1 MYAVIAESDKTRDI
15 YVFKCDHEPDDT
27 EFGYF
32 VRDEYPDHFQ
42 ADPVDWDDDECD
54 YDSDEDDW
62 DDDYSEGD
70 DWDDDDCGG
79 IAYMTIMDIIE
90 IDEDQ
95 KSVTYE
101 GKDYDLTGAKVIEGY
116 V

>member
-1 MYAVIAESDKTRDI
+1 
-15 YVFKCDHEPDDT
+15 
-27 EFGYF
+27 
-32 VRDEYPDHFQ
+32 
-42 ADPVDWDDDECD
+42 
-54 YDSDEDDW
+54 
-62 DDDYSEGD
+62 
-70 DWDDDDCGG
+70 
-79 IAYMTIMDIIE
+79 MTIMDIIE

>member
-42 ADPVDWDDDECD
+42 ADPVDWDDETKNQLPTK
-54 YDSDEDDW
+54 ER
-62 DDDYSEGD
+62 
-70 DWDDDDCGG
+70 
-79 IAYMTIMDIIE
+79 IMT
-90 IDEDQ
+90 
-95 KSVTYE
+95 
-101 GKDYDLTGAKVIEGY
+101 
-116 V
+116 

>member
-42 ADPVDWDDDECD
+42 ADPVDWDDD
-54 YDSDEDDW
+54 
-62 DDDYSEGD
+62 
-70 DWDDDDCGG
+70 DCGG